1 MTLSTYRQLMQ
12 AILVFKASEAEVEP
26 PYTSNK
32 YIDDEA
38 AAYLN
43 EGYIAGLKQ
52 AEFMLEKS
60 KFLTDEE

>member
-1 MTLSTYRQLMQ
+1 MTLSDYRQLMQ
-12 AILVFKASEAEVEP
+12 SLLLFKASEAEIEQ
-26 PYTSNK
+26 PYASSK

-43 EGYIAGLKQ
+43 EGYVAGLRQ

-60 KFLTDEE
+60 KFLTDKE